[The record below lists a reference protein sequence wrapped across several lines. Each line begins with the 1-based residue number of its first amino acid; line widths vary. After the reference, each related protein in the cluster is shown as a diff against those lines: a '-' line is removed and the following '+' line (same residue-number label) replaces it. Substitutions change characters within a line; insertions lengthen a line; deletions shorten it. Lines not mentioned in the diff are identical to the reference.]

1 MKPFA
6 VPSEIKLNAYDF
18 RTRNAIS
25 EIEPINWKTL
35 LFKLKILTVYRPLPD
50 KFSGMCLKKEGEGM
64 FILVNSRHPRGK
76 QHFTIAHE
84 LYHLYFQNE
93 LKPHL
98 CNPGNSNSKDQDE
111 WRADLFAAEL
121 LMPEV
126 GLLKMIPSDE
136 LTQGRISVSTLLA
149 LENYYRVSHSALIL
163 RLFNLGFIRESGY
176 NELAE
181 IKIKHAARLL
191 GFPTALY
198 EAGNEGEV
206 IGDYAII
213 ANKLFDENKIS
224 ESHYYELL
232 RKINIEPASIP
243 ADE

>member
-1 MKPFA
+1 MKPIA
-6 VPSEIKLNAYDF
+6 IPSEIKLNAYDF
-18 RTRNAIS
+18 RIKNAIS
-25 EIEPINWKTL
+25 EIEPINCKTL
-35 LFKLKILTVYRPLPD
+35 LFKLKILTVYRSLPD
-50 KFSGMCLKKEGEGM
+50 RFSGMCLKKEGEAM

-84 LYHLYFQNE
+84 LFHLYFQKE

-98 CNPGNSNSKDQDE
+98 CNPGNSSLKDQDE
-111 WRADLFAAEL
+111 WKADLFAAEL

-126 GLLKMIPSDE
+126 GLLKMIPPQE
-136 LTQGRISVSTLLA
+136 LSKGEISVGTLLA

-163 RLFNLGFIRESGY
+163 RLFNLGFIKESHY

-181 IKIKHAARLL
+181 IKIIRSARIY

-206 IGDYAII
+206 IGDYAVL